1 MKKNLFLITEEEK
14 NRILGMHM
22 KATKSQYLSE
32 AGPFEDDQIPGTNT
46 PAGTTQPPA
55 PAAAATAATPAAAP
69 TAAAPTAP
77 TAAAPTAA
85 APESQIM
92 SSNDR
97 DYAYKKEGD
106 KYYFKL
112 QPSPAS
118 PSAQNFQKQGKF
130 VDWTEATGKGL
141 EAHFEELFVQI
152 GSAKYTNSHLVSPEG
167 FISSESRLFVSINH
181 LSIGFLEFPWENRP
195 GIEALLHRLRHTYE
209 IHLISGDKKEHASH
223 LVDWFDNQDHLKF
236 ECSPM
241 QKMEY
246 IQELQQQGKIVAMI
260 GDGLNDAG
268 ALKQANVGIA
278 VSDDHLHFTPS
289 SEPTSDSNK
298 GRL

>member
-55 PAAAATAATPAAAP
+55 PAAAPTAATPAAAPTAATPAAAP
-69 TAAAPTAP
+69 TAAAPTAAAP

-112 QPSPAS
+112 QPSPVS
-118 PSAQNFQKQGKF
+118 SSAQNFMKQGKF
-130 VDWTEATGKGL
+130 VDWTAATGGAKDAIAKL
-141 EAHFEELFVQI
+141 NFKPETMQTL
-152 GSAKYTNSHLVSPEG
+152 SAKDVKITPTTPQNLAVTKVDTAPVKPLATGGGGQKTVTAQTSPQVAQDLKSASQIRQEFRQG
-167 FISSESRLFVSINH
+167 NRDLRKLQRERDKLYNTYNRLSGKMDKATDDSYIDAISKLDQ
-181 LSIGFLEFPWENRP
+181 
-195 GIEALLHRLRHTYE
+195 
-209 IHLISGDKKEHASH
+209 LIS
-223 LVDWFDNQDHLKF
+223 
-236 ECSPM
+236 
-241 QKMEY
+241 QK
-246 IQELQQQGKIVAMI
+246 
-260 GDGLNDAG
+260 
-268 ALKQANVGIA
+268 
-278 VSDDHLHFTPS
+278 
-289 SEPTSDSNK
+289 
-298 GRL
+298 